1 VRIGKSGW
9 SQSYSF
15 IHSFIHSFIR
25 SSFITHKSITK
36 TYNEQLDIGLKVK
49 HEIIRIAMNIRKLT
63 RKPIANAR

>member
-9 SQSYSF
+9 SQSY
-15 IHSFIHSFIR
+15 SFIHSFIR

-36 TYNEQLDIGLKVK
+36 TYNEQLDIGLNVK